1 MIETEV
7 EIVGVALIQS
17 HHLSFVKISLQGGI
31 VTSYSFNT
39 GRSPYSI
46 VSIVTVSNFYIL
58 KLIS

>member
-1 MIETEV
+1 MMETEV
-7 EIVGVALIQS
+7 EIVGVAL
-17 HHLSFVKISLQGGI
+17 HLSFVKISLQGGI